1 MRAVTLATPSR
12 STPFRSTL
20 SRPHTPRSHALT
32 PPAPRPPPGFM
43 LLELLIVVAII
54 LVLTVLY
61 WGSGTESREHRQR
74 TACQQNLQAIYM
86 ASKIYADQQ
95 SGKFP
100 VVTRAQTAAEALD
113 VLVPQYT
120 IDTSVFVCPTSKDRP
135 LPPGESLRKRRI
147 SYAYYMGRLDAGPSE
162 VLMSDWQVDTSSK
175 TAGQAVFSETGQA
188 PGNNHG
194 KTGGNLLYTDG
205 HADWCPPRA
214 PGSLTFTQG
223 VVLLNP

>member
-1 MRAVTLATPSR
+1 MRRGPKNARCSADD
-12 STPFRSTL
+12 
-20 SRPHTPRSHALT
+20 SRPPQCASARSRA
-32 PPAPRPPPGFM
+32 GFM

-74 TACQQNLQAIYM
+74 AACQQNLQGIYM
-86 ASKIYADQQ
+86 ALKIYADQQ
-95 SGKFP
+95 PGRFP
-100 VVTRAQTAAEALD
+100 VVTGAQTAAEALD

-120 IDTSVFVCPTSKDRP
+120 VDTSVFVCPASKDRP
-135 LPPGESLRKRRI
+135 LPPGESIRKHRI
-147 SYAYYMGRLDAGPSE
+147 SYAYYMGRLDAGGTE
-162 VLMSDWQVDTSSK
+162 VLMSDWQVDGSSK
-175 TAGQAVFSETGQA
+175 TAGQLVFSANGQA

-194 KTGGNLLYTDG
+194 NTGGNLLFTDG

-214 PGSLTFTQG
+214 PGSLVFTQP